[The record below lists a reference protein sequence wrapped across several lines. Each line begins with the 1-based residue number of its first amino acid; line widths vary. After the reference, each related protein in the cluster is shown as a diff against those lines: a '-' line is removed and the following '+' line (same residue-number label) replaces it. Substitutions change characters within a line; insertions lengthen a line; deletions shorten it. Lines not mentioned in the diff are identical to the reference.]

1 MKKRIVSLL
10 LGAMMAMLLVVPAF
24 AAEDAVEPYA
34 IYWCSSC
41 GAKMTESVRY
51 TGWVTQQ
58 FVDCTHGIA
67 HSKDAYQ
74 TCLRV
79 TTTVCPKCG
88 NGEMTEEV
96 QERYVCYASRSAMD
110 ALEAIPEVLQCP
122 ECDEGEVV
130 KISHRQTPWITV
142 AQTENGLSEQTCVDV
157 TTYRCDHCGYG
168 FHQEEVQNRTVKLHG

>member
-1 MKKRIVSLL
+1 MKKRMGSLF
-10 LGAMMAMLLVVPAF
+10 LGAMMVLLLAVPAY
-24 AAEDAVEPYA
+24 AARDTMYVSGSS
-34 IYWCSSC
+34 WCSC
-41 GAKMTESVRY
+41 GGKMTESVHY

-88 NGEMTEEV
+88 NGETTEEV
-96 QERYVCYASRSAMD
+96 QERYVCYASRSVME
-110 ALEAIPEVLQCP
+110 ALEALPEVLQCP

-130 KISHRQTPWITV
+130 KINHRQTPWITV
-142 AQTENGLSEQTCVDV
+142 AQTENGLSEQTCIDV
-157 TTYRCDHCGYG
+157 TTYRCDFCGYG
-168 FHQEEVQNRTVKLHG
+168 FNQEETQNRTVKLHG